1 MKQDNDFIHELPEM
15 EQRVLQ
21 EHTPLT
27 PQMIFKIIRK
37 EGEVEL
43 QRPFMALA
51 FSGLAAGIFVS
62 FSFLF
67 RSIICTWRILQ

>member
-27 PQMIFKIIRK
+27 PQMIFK
-37 EGEVEL
+37 L
-43 QRPFMALA
+43 
-51 FSGLAAGIFVS
+51 
-62 FSFLF
+62 
-67 RSIICTWRILQ
+67 